1 MKVSI
6 IVPVYQV
13 APYIEMCLRSVMQQ
27 KYKGE
32 LECLLVDDC
41 GTDESMAIA
50 ERLVGEYEGPI
61 RFNVLHH
68 ERNRGLSAARNTGV
82 DGATGDYVYFL
93 DSDDTIAE
101 DCIER
106 LMIVVLANPDAEL
119 VQGNVLTMPTKNLD
133 SLMVKVKQPMAV
145 TNAEVRKCFFELEQ
159 MNVAAWNKLVKRSFL
174 MKNDIRFVEGVIFE
188 DMPWVFQLLKHL
200 EHAYFVETVTYHYKR
215 RENSIVTGA
224 DNRVRAL
231 SQLRNYHQILEN
243 LTPGNECE
251 ELRYYGKKMAYFYA
265 RYAKVMPNEYKEE
278 IKNWQECARRYRKR
292 NLLMRLELGRM
303 MGGTRY
309 GWLLLSLLYRIE
321 HPKEIPSD
329 VQRIWMKLRK
339 QRYNY
344 V

>member
-50 ERLVGEYEGPI
+50 EQLVGEYEGPI
-61 RFNVLHH
+61 RFKVFRH

-93 DSDDTIAE
+93 DSDDTITE

-106 LMIVVLANPDAEL
+106 LMRVVSENPDTEL

-133 SLMVKVKQPMAV
+133 SLTVKVKQSIAV

-215 RENSIVTGA
+215 CENSIVTGA

-231 SQLRNYHQILEN
+231 SQLRNYHQILTN

-251 ELRYYGKKMAYFYA
+251 ELGYCGKKMAYFYA

-278 IKNWQECARRYRKR
+278 IKTWQERARRYGNKS
-292 NLLMRLELGRM
+292 LLVRLALAHM
-303 MGGTRY
+303 VSKTKY
-309 GWLLLSLLYRIE
+309 GWLLLTLLDRME
-321 HPKEIPSD
+321 HPKLIPSD

-339 QRYNY
+339 TKI
-344 V
+344 